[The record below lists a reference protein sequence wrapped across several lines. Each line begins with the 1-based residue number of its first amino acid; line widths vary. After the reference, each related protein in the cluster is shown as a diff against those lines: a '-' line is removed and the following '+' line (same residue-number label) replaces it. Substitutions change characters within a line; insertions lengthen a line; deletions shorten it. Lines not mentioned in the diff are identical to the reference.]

1 MKKRILL
8 LCLFCMT
15 LGFAYSQAPDP
26 QVTNTNK
33 VVVCTSGNKSLVK
46 AESLKKIWKPAY
58 IHAISI
64 GSKVNLK
71 ALIRLDELLQKSPM
85 LYNPENTLVICT
97 NDKYPELI
105 KEAAAGYKIVQLPSL
120 GSSES
125 MIVEGTLTP
134 LTKED
139 NEPGYD
145 FKFVEEK
152 TL

>member
-15 LGFAYSQAPDP
+15 LGFAYSQEPDP
-26 QVTNTNK
+26 QITNMTK
-33 VVVCTSGNKSLVK
+33 VVICTSDKKSLIK
-46 AESLKKIWKPAY
+46 AESLKEIWKPAY
-58 IHAISI
+58 IHTISI
-64 GSKVNLK
+64 SPKANL
-71 ALIRLDELLQKSPM
+71 
-85 LYNPENTLVICT
+85 
-97 NDKYPELI
+97 ELI
-105 KEAAAGYKIVQLPSL
+105 KEAAAGYKLVQLPNL

-125 MIVEGTLTP
+125 MIVEGKITP

-152 TL
+152 AL

>member
-15 LGFAYSQAPDP
+15 LGFAYSQEPDP
-26 QVTNTNK
+26 QITNMTK
-33 VVVCTSGNKSLVK
+33 VVICTSDKKSLIK
-46 AESLKKIWKPAY
+46 AESLKEIWKPAY
-58 IHAISI
+58 IHTISI
-64 GSKVNLK
+64 SPKANLK
-71 ALIRLDELLQKSPM
+71 ALIRLEELLQKTPM
-85 LYNPENTLVICT
+85 LYNPENTLIICT
-97 NDKYPELI
+97 D
-105 KEAAAGYKIVQLPSL
+105 PSL

-125 MIVEGTLTP
+125 MIVEGKITP

-152 TL
+152 AL

>member
-15 LGFAYSQAPDP
+15 LGFAYSQEPDP
-26 QVTNTNK
+26 QITNMTK
-33 VVVCTSGNKSLVK
+33 VVICTSDKKSLIK
-46 AESLKKIWKPAY
+46 AESLKEIWKPAY
-58 IHAISI
+58 IHTISI
-64 GSKVNLK
+64 SPKANLK
-71 ALIRLDELLQKSPM
+71 ALI
-85 LYNPENTLVICT
+85 
-97 NDKYPELI
+97 ELI
-105 KEAAAGYKIVQLPSL
+105 KEAAAGYKLVQLPSL

-125 MIVEGTLTP
+125 MIVEGKITP

-152 TL
+152 AL